1 MVSTFARAD
10 QLAREHEP
18 VANIFEIAP
27 ATIRPPLLL
36 ALETA
41 WPQLAEPGA
50 WLTGAQRLA
59 VVAEARHAWSCGLC
73 RERKTALS
81 PYTVRGEHDDLG
93 DLPREWV
100 DVIHR
105 VATDSG
111 RLTQSWFSEALDAG
125 IEEDEFVEIIGVAI
139 LAITIDAFADGIG
152 VKLTPL
158 PDAQPGTPPRERWER
173 ATPGPG
179 WVSTT
184 APNNAGPELED
195 HYVNGRG
202 QFNIVRSLTLV
213 PAAATQLFA
222 LLDCLYMPNPSIRE
236 LEGID
241 RSISRAQIEYL
252 AARSSSLF
260 GCFY

>member
-1 MVSTFARAD
+1 M
-10 QLAREHEP
+10 
-18 VANIFEIAP
+18 ANLFEVAP
-27 ATIRPPLLL
+27 ATIRPPLLS

-41 WPQLAEPGA
+41 WSQLAEPGA
-50 WLTGAQRLA
+50 WLTGAQRAA

-73 RERKTALS
+73 GERKTALS
-81 PYTVRGEHDDLG
+81 PYTVTGEHDQLG
-93 DLPREWV
+93 DLPSEWV

-105 VATDSG
+105 VASDSG
-111 RLTQSWFSEALDAG
+111 RLTQSWFSEVLDAG
-125 IEEDEFVEIIGVAI
+125 IEEDEFIEIIGVAI

-152 VKLTPL
+152 VELAPL
-158 PDAQPGTPPRERWER
+158 SAPQPGTPLRERWER

-184 APNNAGPELED
+184 APENAGPELED

-241 RSISRAQIEYL
+241 RSISRAQIEFL

>member
-1 MVSTFARAD
+1 M
-10 QLAREHEP
+10 
-18 VANIFEIAP
+18 ANLFEVAP
-27 ATIRPPLLL
+27 ATIRPPLLS

-41 WPQLAEPGA
+41 WSHLAVPGS
-50 WLTGAQRLA
+50 WLTGAQRTA
-59 VVAEARHAWSCGLC
+59 VVAEARHAWNCGLC
-73 RERKTALS
+73 TERKTALS
-81 PYTVRGEHDDLG
+81 PYAVAGEHDDLG
-93 DLPREWV
+93 DLPSECV

-111 RLTQSWFSEALDAG
+111 RLTQSWFREVLDAG
-125 IEEDEFVEIIGVAI
+125 IKEDEFVEIIGVAI
-139 LAITIDAFADGIG
+139 LVITIDAFADGIG
-152 VKLTPL
+152 AELAPL
-158 PDAQPGTPPRERWER
+158 SPPQPGTPPRERWER

-184 APNNAGPELED
+184 PPENAGPELED
-195 HYVNGRG
+195 HYLNGRG
-202 QFNIVRSLTLV
+202 EFNIVRSLTLV
-213 PAAATQLFA
+213 PAAATQLFG

-241 RSISRAQIEYL
+241 RSISRAQIEFL